1 MGELMRLSIAAAALV
16 AGTGC
21 VLLAA
26 HSLNRSEPAA
36 DARAVSRAFAGA
48 AVLLAICLPFEALD
62 AAGRLS
68 PLAAAGVL
76 GLLAG
81 ALTLTLAGRTRA
93 RRTARTATRRRPTA
107 GLRRAKLMLSTDMVA
122 VVSPEFRGQVAAAAQ
137 HVRPVSPSVFV
148 AVADGDYGVEL
159 NQN

>member
-1 MGELMRLSIAAAALV
+1 MGELMRLSVAAAALIG
-16 AGTGC
+16 ATGC

-26 HSLNRSEPAA
+26 HSPNRSKLAA
-36 DARAVSRAFAGA
+36 EARAVSRSFAGA

-68 PLAAAGVL
+68 PPAAGGGL

-81 ALTLTLAGRTRA
+81 ALALTLAGSTRA
-93 RRTARTATRRRPTA
+93 RRTARAATSRRSTA
-107 GLRRAKLMLSTDMVA
+107 GLGRARLMLSTDMVA
-122 VVSPEFRGQVAAAAQ
+122 VVSPEFRSQVAAAAE
-137 HVRPVSPSVFV
+137 HVRPLRASLFV